1 MFELFERFV
10 FARRGQ
16 FGRAQAFFDDGL
28 LHAGI
33 GARQVLHFTR
43 VA

>member
-10 FARRGQ
+10 FTRRGQ
-16 FGRAQAFFDDGL
+16 FGRAQALFDDGL

-33 GARQVLHFTR
+33 GARQAFDITR